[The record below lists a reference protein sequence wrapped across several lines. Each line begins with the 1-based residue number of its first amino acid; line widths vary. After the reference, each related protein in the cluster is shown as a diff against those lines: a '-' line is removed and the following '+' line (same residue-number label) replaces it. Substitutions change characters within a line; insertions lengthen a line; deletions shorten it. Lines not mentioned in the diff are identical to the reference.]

1 MGTYYK
7 ARQEEKHLSFGK
19 IKLFS
24 LESYLNNSTASLYP
38 CFAPVISFFSVHNEH
53 MLIRTS
59 LSGVAG
65 KRRLVTHQVQDE
77 CV

>member
-1 MGTYYK
+1 LGK
-7 ARQEEKHLSFGK
+7 SSF
-19 IKLFS
+19 FS
-24 LESYLNNSTASLYP
+24 LEPYLHNSTASLYP
-38 CFAPVISFFSVHNEH
+38 CFAPVISFFSVHNQH

-65 KRRLVTHQVQDE
+65 KRRLVTNQVQDE